1 MKSKII
7 ILALLS
13 SCSLIM
19 AQTEFDALK
28 YVQTDINGT
37 ARYMSM
43 AGAFGALG
51 GDPSAIKDNPAGLG
65 IYRRSEVTGTLN
77 TIIQG
82 STTNWQ
88 YKENGVNINSYG
100 YDNLYKVG
108 ANNFSLVLASP
119 TWKNDS
125 ENDKDGLL
133 SSNWSFSY
141 NRLKNFDRN
150 INIKSG
156 ASSSSISDYLSYF
169 SEGFIPDDFYYSP
182 GNINALFNNPYMPT
196 LSIYGYQ
203 GFLMDSVSPGKW
215 NSTITNLI
223 TPTYRLTEKG
233 HLDEYAVGWAGN
245 FGNKLYIGATL
256 SLRDL
261 NYTAISKYSEN
272 FGSEGSMS
280 LGDTIYTK
288 GSGVKLNIGAI
299 VKPTDFLRIGLS
311 LQTPTLYSVTDNYYS
326 TLVYNRTIST
336 NNGPF
341 SPYGTIMAP
350 GVPKSFQLQDPVQIN
365 ASAAY
370 IIGTKGLISVGY
382 DYINYTGTKFL
393 SIDNQDYTNVNDGM
407 KQTLNDVRTIKIGGE
422 YKLTNNF
429 SLRAGYANTNNGT
442 KADAEK
448 FLDPN
453 TKRVDTEYF
462 LHNSTNYFT
471 LGFGYR
477 ESNWFIDF
485 TYMNKVVDETFYAYN
500 TNNLVKELLL
510 NATTPTQV
518 NYARS
523 LAINP
528 ASVITSTN
536 NAVIT
541 LGFKF

>member
-7 ILALLS
+7 ILALLTT
-13 SCSLIM
+13 CSYMM

-65 IYRRSEVTGTLN
+65 IYRRSEITGTLN

-82 STTNWQ
+82 STSNWQ
-88 YKENGVNINSYG
+88 YQENGLNKNSYG

-108 ANNFSLVLASP
+108 PNNISLVIASP
-119 TWKNDS
+119 TWRNES
-125 ENDKDGLL
+125 ENDKDGLV

-141 NRLKNFDRN
+141 NRIKNFDRN

-156 ASSSSISDYLSYF
+156 ASLSSISDYLSYF
-169 SEGFIPDDFYYSP
+169 SEGLYPVDFYYSS
-182 GNINALFNNPYMPT
+182 GNIGTVLNNPYIPT
-196 LSIYGYQ
+196 LSTYGYQ
-203 GFLMDSVSPGKW
+203 GFLMDSVAPGKW
-215 NSTITNLI
+215 RSSVSNLT
-223 TPTYRLTEKG
+223 TPSYRLTEKG

-245 FGNKLYIGATL
+245 FGNKIYIGATL
-256 SLRDL
+256 SYRDL
-261 NYTAISKYSEN
+261 NYSAMSKYSEN
-272 FGSEGSMS
+272 YETGGNINI
-280 LGDTIYTK
+280 GDTIYTK

-311 LQTPTLYSVTDNYYS
+311 LQTPTLYSITDNYYS
-326 TLVYNRTIST
+326 TLVYNRIMSG
-336 NNGPF
+336 NNKF
-341 SPYGTIMAP
+341 YGTIVAP
-350 GVPKSFQLQDPVQIN
+350 EASNSYQLQDPVQIN

-370 IIGTKGLISVGY
+370 IIGKKGLISVEY
-382 DYINYTGTKFL
+382 DYINYTGSKFL
-393 SIDNQDYTNVNDGM
+393 SIDNHDYSGVNEGM
-407 KQTLNDVRTIKIGGE
+407 NQTLNDVSTIKIGGE
-422 YKLTNNF
+422 YKLTDNF

-442 KADAEK
+442 KSDAEK
-448 FLDPN
+448 LLDIY
-453 TKRVDTEYF
+453 TKRVDTQYF
-462 LHNSTNYFT
+462 LQNNTNYFT

-477 ESNWFIDF
+477 EANWFIDF
-485 TYMNKVVDETFYAYN
+485 AYMNKVVNETFYAYN
-500 TNNLVKELLL
+500 TNNLVKELVS
-510 NATTPTQV
+510 NATTPDQKD
-518 NYARS
+518 YARS

-528 ASVITSTN
+528 ASVITSIN

>member
-1 MKSKII
+1 
-7 ILALLS
+7 
-13 SCSLIM
+13 
-19 AQTEFDALK
+19 
-28 YVQTDINGT
+28 
-37 ARYMSM
+37 
-43 AGAFGALG
+43 
-51 GDPSAIKDNPAGLG
+51 
-65 IYRRSEVTGTLN
+65 
-77 TIIQG
+77 
-82 STTNWQ
+82 
-88 YKENGVNINSYG
+88 
-100 YDNLYKVG
+100 
-108 ANNFSLVLASP
+108 
-119 TWKNDS
+119 
-125 ENDKDGLL
+125 
-133 SSNWSFSY
+133 
-141 NRLKNFDRN
+141 
-150 INIKSG
+150 
-156 ASSSSISDYLSYF
+156 
-169 SEGFIPDDFYYSP
+169 
-182 GNINALFNNPYMPT
+182 
-196 LSIYGYQ
+196 
-203 GFLMDSVSPGKW
+203 
-215 NSTITNLI
+215 
-223 TPTYRLTEKG
+223 
-233 HLDEYAVGWAGN
+233 
-245 FGNKLYIGATL
+245 
-256 SLRDL
+256 
-261 NYTAISKYSEN
+261 
-272 FGSEGSMS
+272 
-280 LGDTIYTK
+280 
-288 GSGVKLNIGAI
+288 
-299 VKPTDFLRIGLS
+299 
-311 LQTPTLYSVTDNYYS
+311 
-326 TLVYNRTIST
+326 
-336 NNGPF
+336 
-341 SPYGTIMAP
+341 MAP

-370 IIGTKGLISVGY
+370 IIGTKGLISVEY

-485 TYMNKVVDETFYAYN
+485 AYMNKVVDETFYAYN